1 MTEKGVFY
9 YIVLNIA
16 ALLYDIVSH
25 AAWQSTTADSASAA
39 SLAIDGAVSGAL
51 SDNACAL
58 TRGGRDINT
67 HYPSWWSVDL
77 GATKRVYFVKLWTAD
92 DAGACAT
99 IQYTYRVHAQKSLHA
114 KITFAKN

>member
-1 MTEKGVFY
+1 MTEKGVFD
-9 YIVLNIA
+9 YILLKIT
-16 ALLYDIVSH
+16 ALRHDIVSH
-25 AAWQSTTADSASAA
+25 APWQSTTADSESSSA

-77 GATKRVYFVKLWTAD
+77 GATKRVYFVKLWSAD
-92 DAGACAT
+92 DAGTCAT
-99 IQYTYRVHAQKSLHA
+99 MQYTYTPH
-114 KITFAKN
+114 